1 MRLFID
7 VHDKKNQTF
16 PDISREDF
24 EKFLAEFNKSCHQN
38 GVVIVRSHVNLHDGR
53 AFCLTMAPNEK
64 AVRSAHDGV
73 GLGFDSITEVET
85 ASPNDAF
92 FQRERK
98 CAVAPQ
104 K

>member
-7 VHDKKNQTF
+7 VHDKKNKTF
-16 PDISREDF
+16 PEISREDF
-24 EKFLAEFNKSCHQN
+24 EKFLGEFDKSCGQN

-53 AFCLTMAPNEK
+53 AFSLTMAPNDE
-64 AVRSAHDGV
+64 AVRCAHNAV

-92 FQRERK
+92 FQRGRGRS
-98 CAVAPQ
+98 
-104 K
+104 

>member
-16 PDISREDF
+16 PEISREDF
-24 EKFLAEFNKSCHQN
+24 EKFLGEFNKSCHQN
-38 GVVIVRSHVNLHDGR
+38 GVVIVRSHVNL
-53 AFCLTMAPNEK
+53 
-64 AVRSAHDGV
+64 HDGV

-98 CAVAPQ
+98 SADAPPQ
-104 K
+104 